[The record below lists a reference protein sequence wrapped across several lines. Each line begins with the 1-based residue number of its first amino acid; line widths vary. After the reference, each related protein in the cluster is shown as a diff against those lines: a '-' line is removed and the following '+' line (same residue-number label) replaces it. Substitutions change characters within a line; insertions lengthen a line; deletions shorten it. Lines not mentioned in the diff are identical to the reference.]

1 MEGPICRSLSNHYF
15 LHYPGVFL
23 LDPGSFKLVGSAR
36 LSKTISVPV
45 GTMRLPVSAM
55 EGRGLQGQD
64 CETFY
69 REID

>member
-1 MEGPICRSLSNHYF
+1 MDL
-15 LHYPGVFL
+15 
-23 LDPGSFKLVGSAR
+23 GSFKLVGSAR

-45 GTMRLPVSAM
+45 GTMRVPVSAM

-64 CETFY
+64 HETFY